1 MKILTAKQIRELDRF
16 TIENEPISSIDLM
29 ERAAAF
35 AFYNMNGFEDVISSS
50 VYVCGKG
57 NNGGDG
63 LVMARMDVEEGW
75 DVTVIVLEHTK
86 EGSPEFAKNLYRLSD
101 ETDAEVIHVRS
112 IEDFPAIEKDAMIID
127 AILGTGLSRPLEG
140 LIAEAV
146 DHINLLENKVVSID
160 MPTGLF
166 SEDNSDNDLDR
177 IIRADQTITL
187 HCPKLSFLIP
197 ETGNLVGDFKVVD
210 IGLMV
215 EEMNPDSS
223 FEYVDRE
230 ELKKLLKRRY
240 KFSHKGNFG
249 HALLLAGSKGKM
261 GAAQL
266 AAKACLRSGVGLVT
280 AHVAASGLDVMQ
292 VSVQEAMCSVD
303 SNGDFLID
311 LPKLEGFNAIGIG
324 PGIGTEKDTAN
335 VLKRLLQ
342 DAKAKLVIDADG
354 LNILSENKTWLS
366 FLPKGTVLTPHPKEF
381 ERLVGSWEN
390 SFERL
395 ELQQEFSR
403 KYGVITVFKGAHT
416 TITTPIGQTFFNS
429 TGNSGMA
436 TAGSGD
442 VLTGVILG
450 LLAQGYAPEVAA
462 VLGVWLHGAAADAA
476 LQVQALESL
485 VAGDIPEYLNK
496 AFQLLVNEH

>member
-1 MKILTAKQIRELDRF
+1 MKILTAQQIRELDKF
-16 TIENEPISSIDLM
+16 TIENEPVSSIELM
-29 ERAAAF
+29 ERAASF
-35 AFYNMNGFEDVISSS
+35 CFYAIESFEDGAASA

-63 LVMARMDVEEGW
+63 LVMARLDAEQEL
-75 DVTVIVLEHTK
+75 DVTVVVLEHME
-86 EGSPEFAKNLYRLSD
+86 EGSPDFAKNLYRLSE
-101 ETDAEVIHVRS
+101 ETDVEVIHVHS
-112 IEDFPAIEKDAMIID
+112 MEDFPEIDKDAMVID

-140 LIAEAV
+140 LIADV
-146 DHINLLENKVVSID
+146 VQRINSLPNNVVSID

-166 SEDNSDNDLDR
+166 AEDNSENDLSR
-177 IIRADQTITL
+177 VIRADHTITF

-197 ETGNLVGDFKVVD
+197 ETGGFVGDFKVVD

-215 EEMNPDSS
+215 DEMNPDSPY
-223 FEYVDRE
+223 EYVDAE
-230 ELKKLLKRRY
+230 KLRKLRRKRP
-240 KFSHKGNFG
+240 KFSHKGTYG

-266 AAKACLRSGVGLVT
+266 AAKACLRAGAGLVS
-280 AHVAASGLDVMQ
+280 AHVPACGLDIMQ
-292 VSVQEAMCSVD
+292 MGVQEAMCSVD
-303 SNGDFLID
+303 ANADYLID

-335 VLKRLLQ
+335 VLKRLFQ

-366 FLPKGTVLTPHPKEF
+366 FLPKGTILTPHPKEF

-395 ELQQEFSR
+395 ELQQECSK
-403 KYGVITVFKGAHT
+403 KYGVVVVFKGAHST
-416 TITTPIGQTFFNS
+416 TTTPAGQIFFNS
-429 TGNSGMA
+429 TGNAGMA

-442 VLTGVILG
+442 VLTGIILG
-450 LLAQGYAPEVAA
+450 LLAQGYAPETAT
-462 VLGVWLHGAAADAA
+462 VLGVWLHGAAADEAI
-476 LQVQALESL
+476 QKQTQETL
-485 VAGDIPEYLNK
+485 VASDITESLNK
-496 AFQLLVNEH
+496 ALEELKGF